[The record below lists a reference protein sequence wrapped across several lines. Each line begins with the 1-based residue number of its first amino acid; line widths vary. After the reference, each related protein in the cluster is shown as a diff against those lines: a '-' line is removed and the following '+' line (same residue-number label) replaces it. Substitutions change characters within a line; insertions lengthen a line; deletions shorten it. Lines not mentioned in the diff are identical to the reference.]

1 MPAGRQRNVIEGGI
15 ATRLM
20 PYFEPGSAPDL
31 LNLDR
36 PDLVSEL
43 HRASRAAGATVLLT
57 NTFGSN
63 PVRLELDGRAD
74 DTEALNLAGVRLARE
89 QSEGALVAGSLGP
102 TGQLLEPLGP
112 LTAEAGLAAFRRQAR
127 ALADAGADLL
137 VVETMY
143 DLGEARA
150 AAAGCVETGVPTI
163 LSFSYDSGTRTMMG
177 VRPADT
183 VPLALE
189 LGAAGIG
196 FNCGSG
202 LELAYELAREL
213 AEAARE
219 TGLELWAR
227 PNCGVPV
234 PTLSGPEYPET
245 PEALAAFAAHAASLG
260 FEHIGACC
268 GSTDA
273 HVAAI
278 AAAVAAAS

>member
-1 MPAGRQRNVIEGGI
+1 MPF
-15 ATRLM
+15 
-20 PYFEPGSAPDL
+20 FEPGSAPDL

-36 PDLVSEL
+36 PELVSEL

-63 PVRLELDGRAD
+63 PIRLELDGRAGD
-74 DTEALNLAGVRLARE
+74 VEALNLAGVRLARE
-89 QSEGALVAGSLGP
+89 QAAGALVAGSLGP

-112 LTAEAGLAAFRRQAR
+112 LTFEDCLTAFRRQAA
-127 ALADAGADLL
+127 ALASAGADLL

-143 DLGEARA
+143 DLGEGRA
-150 AAAGCVETGVPTI
+150 GATACVETGAPSI

-183 VPLALE
+183 VSLALE
-189 LGAAGIG
+189 VGATGIG

-213 AEAARE
+213 AEAARG

-234 PTLSGPEYPET
+234 PTLEGPRYPET
-245 PEALAAFAAHAASLG
+245 PQALGTFAAYAAGIG
-260 FEHIGACC
+260 FDHIGACC

-278 AAAVAAAS
+278 AAAVAGA